1 MPGLQRT
8 LTAIL
13 VLGLI
18 VAIHLPERAEAG
30 ATVEDRE
37 LVSKRRVGRGIYEYS
52 YRLTINNV
60 GTTLND
66 VNVYVSC
73 DAPGTTIVDDIAEF
87 GDIAENVVS
96 TSTGTFS
103 LRQNRRIPFDPEC
116 LQYEIGFAT
125 TVRLSGTATDKVLS
139 GATIIGTVIRPSSG
153 RPIIESGRP
162 IIESFSTTAD
172 ADGNYELEVEA
183 VTEDDFITLEAQ
195 GTGDQEGAVLTSSV
209 GSVGTLQEVGTS
221 GSIIVGSGD
230 FGALNVT
237 HITTAQDELVRRL
250 NGGVPPT
257 NDAELAALQAQ
268 VDGAELLLLATTIK
282 TVVDNPN
289 VPLPPGINSTLELI
303 QQDPAVVEAF
313 TEALQTTFPT
323 EFETALVETADEL
336 QLGYTPDQVVGS
348 LYAIQPGNSPLQTS
362 VAYSFNFDANGNGSV
377 AFVDGS
383 SPTTWSI
390 NSTGDIDITLLD
402 SPVIESFPSC
412 VYPGQI
418 NFQCRALITTEAIR
432 IVRLA
437 DNLVTDQVFVL
448 RTVRTTYP
456 DDPLPDEVVEDT
468 PAPDQVYLAFGN
480 DGIIPVEPADIVDEQ
495 IALSY
500 FHADNAAVLLGADPN
515 IGADLLTFNADGS
528 GATQR
533 RGFNFTWSIDALGA
547 VLVDFPNGDSNR
559 YVLFDH
565 GDAARAVLVGGVA
578 GGATKALT
586 TSAIDSDGIT
596 EFTNPLLEDRRYRAA
611 WAITDPE
618 FSQLDTFDFLFQ
630 QGGGGCRISGFE
642 GANSSRRME
651 WVSTPENF
659 MDSSLF
665 LSPSDPNLQYQRRAW
680 QAIRVEPGI
689 LGDRYWVI
697 ELLDFNNAL
706 DPNYQYAD
714 PATTPGRINAY
725 EFIEDI
731 GGQFDPCGLG
741 TSDLLATLFASDNGA
756 AGNMFDVT
764 TLGDAIEVTAF
775 DVNVDFAAGTDF
787 DVTVYTT
794 PDGFDNG
801 VTTGIQGCLVNC
813 VDVGAWTE
821 IAAGTG
827 TAAGVDQPSR
837 VDVPPFILNGGATT
851 GIWITLS
858 RDGSIVD
865 EFRYTNGGGSVNNAD
880 IVITFGA
887 GVAAPDAT
895 TGLESVFLNRVWN
908 GTIYYN
914 TR

>member
-18 VAIHLPERAEAG
+18 VAVHLPERAEAG

-52 YRLTINNV
+52 FRLTINNV

-73 DAPGTTIVDDIAEF
+73 DAPGTTLVDDIAEF
-87 GDIAENVVS
+87 GDIAENAVS

-116 LQYEIGFAT
+116 LQFEIGFAT
-125 TVRLSGTATDKVLS
+125 TVRLSGTATDTVLS

-183 VTEDDFITLEAQ
+183 VTDDDFITLEAQ

-209 GSVGTLQEVGTS
+209 GSVGALQELGTS

-230 FGALNVT
+230 FGALNIT

-257 NDAELAALQAQ
+257 TDAELAALQSQ

-289 VPLPPGINSTLELI
+289 VVLPPGINSTLELI
-303 QQDPAVVEAF
+303 QQDPELVEAF
-313 TEALQTTFPT
+313 IEELQTTFPA
-323 EFETALVETADEL
+323 EFETALTETADEL
-336 QLGYTPDQVVGS
+336 QLGYTPDQVVGD
-348 LYAIQPGNSPLQTS
+348 LYVAQPSDIPLRS
-362 VAYSFNFDANGNGSV
+362 FGAYTFNFDANGNGSV
-377 AFVDGS
+377 TFFDGS
-383 SPTTWSI
+383 SPITWLIDSA
-390 NSTGDIDITLLD
+390 GDIDITLLD
-402 SPVIESFPSC
+402 PPVIESFPFLPECSTN
-412 VYPGQI
+412 PSG
-418 NFQCRALITTEAIR
+418 QCRALITTETIR
-432 IVRLA
+432 LVRLA
-437 DNLVTDQVFVL
+437 DNLVTDQVLVL
-448 RTVRTTYP
+448 GTSRTTYP
-456 DDPLPDEVVEDT
+456 DDPLPDEVFEAT
-468 PAPDQVYLAFGN
+468 PNTAGVFLAFGN
-480 DGIIPVEPADIVDEQ
+480 DGIIPVEPADIVGNR
-495 IALSY
+495 IALHY
-500 FHADNAAVLLGADPN
+500 FHADNAGILFFDPDYGADV
-515 IGADLLTFNADGS
+515 LTFNADGS

-533 RGFNFTWSIDALGA
+533 RGLDFTWSIDALGA
-547 VLVDFPNGDSNR
+547 VSVDFPNGDSNR
-559 YVLFDH
+559 YLLFD
-565 GDAARAVLVGGVA
+565 DSDIAQAVLVGSVA
-578 GGATKALT
+578 GEAAKALT
-586 TSAIDSDGIT
+586 TRVIDSDGAP
-596 EFTNPLLEDRRYRAA
+596 EFTDAMLEDRRYRGVF
-611 WAITDPE
+611 AIVDPE
-618 FSQLDTFDFLFQ
+618 FNQLDVFDFLFQ
-630 QGGGGCRISGFE
+630 PGGTGCRITGFE
-642 GANSSRRME
+642 GDNFPRRME
-651 WVSTPENF
+651 WQSTADNF
-659 MDSSLF
+659 MDSFLF
-665 LSPSDPNLQYQRRAW
+665 ISADPDSHYQRRAW
-680 QAIRVEPGI
+680 QAIRVVPGI

-697 ELLDFNNAL
+697 ELLDLNSFL

-741 TSDLLATLFASDNGA
+741 TSASLATTFASDNGA
-756 AGNMFDVT
+756 VGNMFDVT
-764 TLGDAIEVTAF
+764 TLGNAIEVTAF
-775 DVNVDFAAGTDF
+775 DVNVEFAPGTDF

-794 PDGFDNG
+794 PDGFSNG
-801 VTTGIQGCLVNC
+801 VTAAIPGCLVDC

-821 IAAGTG
+821 VAAGTG

-837 VDVPPFILNGGATT
+837 VDVPPFVLDGGATT

-865 EFRYTNGGGSVNNAD
+865 EFRYTNGGGSVDNAD
-880 IVITFGA
+880 LVITFGA
-887 GVAAPDAT
+887 GVSGPDAT
-895 TGLESVFLNRVWN
+895 TGLESVFQSRVWN